1 MRLFRDFL
9 EEQLKDPE
17 FAKEYEALEPE
28 MAAIRA
34 EIEAALDEADDQ
46 AETTDA
52 RLSSEEV
59 FSSARETIRGKKRT
73 I

>member
-1 MRLFRDFL
+1 MRSFRDKL
-9 EEQLKDPE
+9 EEMLKDPE

-34 EIEAALDEADDQ
+34 EIEAALDEA
-46 AETTDA
+46 ETTDV